1 MFCTKCGEQIPDRS
15 IFCLKCGNRI
25 VVSQEQA
32 PKEEPMRTNAE
43 AFAADRTDL
52 SRDQMQADGNAAP
65 NALPEQDDGESRTI
79 AIVPGVNDPAPVSL
93 QKNAQAGEPYIGFQ
107 GNPQVGALYGNYAQ
121 EHVQTGVHCGAVRGN
136 VQMGT
141 PYEAAQGNAQ
151 LGAAFEAIQ
160 RNVQSGI
167 PYTSSP
173 FGPAPQ
179 VCKPPKKRFMMPLA
193 VNIILGVLAVMAAAV
208 CACVVILGEN
218 REIERQEA
226 TNRMVSVAENPKA
239 AQTEIREYDLSGET
253 LSLEIPETEESV
265 KAREMADSYI
275 IADSDSRYLEYDELS
290 AFTEEELFYAGFEIF
305 ARAGLDLGEIDSEL
319 GAFFEAKSWYEPSI
333 SYNDVEDLSDFLNEY
348 EIANLELLEEYLGA
362 EYGYY

>member
-32 PKEEPMRTNAE
+32 PKEEPMGTNAE

-52 SRDQMQADGNAAP
+52 SRDQMQADENAAP

-107 GNPQVGALYGNYAQ
+107 GNPQAGAPYGNY
-121 EHVQTGVHCGAVRGN
+121 
-136 VQMGT
+136 
-141 PYEAAQGNAQ
+141 AQGNAQ

-173 FGPAPQ
+173 FDPAPQ

-193 VNIILGVLAVMAAAV
+193 VNIILGILAVMAVAV
-208 CACVVILGEN
+208 CVCVVILGEN

-253 LSLEIPETEESV
+253 FSLEIPETEESV

-348 EIANLELLEEYLGA
+348 EIANLELLEDYLGA